1 MKLGLALSGGG
12 IRGVAHIGVLKA
24 LEENNIK
31 IDMIGGTSSGGL
43 IASLYAMDYKPEH
56 MYNLF
61 KKYGKDVVNM
71 DNKPILNGIKNYIIS
86 KRLGIS
92 GISDG
97 SKLEKLYT
105 ELAKN
110 KNIYCMKDIKMP
122 IAIPSIDLTDAKEYV
137 FSNIIPNEDES
148 NKYIADIPVG
158 RAVRASSSFPAFF
171 CPCEYENHIFSDGG
185 TLNNIPANEVKRL
198 GADKVISVNF
208 EETTFD
214 GESDVMDIIMRT
226 LDIMGS
232 KISENVLKNSDYV
245 LTIPT
250 EKVGLLDD
258 SKTESC
264 FKYGYETAIKKMDD
278 IKRAIW
284 GRIIRLKLRYK
295 LYLNKKIAL
304 FL

>member
-12 IRGVAHIGVLKA
+12 VRGVAHIGVLKA

-43 IASLYAMDYKPEH
+43 IASLYAMDYKPEYI
-56 MYNLF
+56 YNLF
-61 KKYGKDVVNM
+61 KKYSKDVISM
-71 DNKPILNGIKNYIIS
+71 DNRPILNGIKNYIIS
-86 KRLGIS
+86 KRIGIA

-105 ELAKN
+105 ELAKS
-110 KNIYCMKDIKMP
+110 KNIYCMRDIKMP
-122 IAIPSIDLTDAKEYV
+122 IVIPSIDLTDAKEYI
-137 FSNIIPNEDES
+137 FSNMIPTNDDAS
-148 NKYIADIPVG
+148 KYIGDIPVG

-171 CPCEYENHIFSDGG
+171 CPCEYKNHMFLDGG
-185 TLNNIPANEVKRL
+185 TLNNVPANEVKQL

-208 EETTFD
+208 EETTYD
-214 GESDVMDIIMRT
+214 GDSDIMDIIMRA

-232 KISENVLKNSDYV
+232 KISENVLKNSDYI

-264 FKYGYETAIKKMDD
+264 FKYGYETAMRNMDQIKKV
-278 IKRAIW
+278 ISE
-284 GRIIRLKLRYK
+284 RIIKLKYK
-295 LYLNKKIAL
+295 NKSFIRKFYINL
-304 FL
+304 